1 MLLTT
6 DTDLTGAVLHAKSS
20 GLKVCLFC
28 NPQIDWSLCFHIAF
42 FFCSLDYDYC
52 FTGVKFSISVIE
64 VVH

>member
-28 NPQIDWSLCFHIAF
+28 NPQIDWSLCFHIA
-42 FFCSLDYDYC
+42 
-52 FTGVKFSISVIE
+52 ISFLFIGL
-64 VVH
+64 